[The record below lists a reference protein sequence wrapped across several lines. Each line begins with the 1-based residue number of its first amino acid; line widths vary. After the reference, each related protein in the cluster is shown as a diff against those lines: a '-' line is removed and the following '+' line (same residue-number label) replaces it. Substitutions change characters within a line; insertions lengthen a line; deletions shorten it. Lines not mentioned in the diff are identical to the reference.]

1 MIIRIIKKNSFL
13 VIIFLILFLAS
24 FLYDILLSKRVR
36 EDIKFWID
44 DINYRVDIITD
55 AFQKSKSYLTRY
67 YNDYNEEFLPET
79 QNNLLDLKLIKLNFI
94 RTFQL
99 NYLKENPEG
108 NNLLSYFIEFLEKD
122 KLLIVDSR
130 SNIFILKNFLEKE
143 KIEVENAKHIPSNLN
158 PQVDRVLDSH
168 LFQDKLLFLLKV

>member
-1 MIIRIIKKNSFL
+1 M
-13 VIIFLILFLAS
+13 IIFLILFLAS

-44 DINYRVDIITD
+44 DNINYRVDIITD

-130 SNIFILKNFLEKE
+130 SNIFYSKKLFREGKN
-143 KIEVENAKHIPSNLN
+143 
-158 PQVDRVLDSH
+158 
-168 LFQDKLLFLLKV
+168 